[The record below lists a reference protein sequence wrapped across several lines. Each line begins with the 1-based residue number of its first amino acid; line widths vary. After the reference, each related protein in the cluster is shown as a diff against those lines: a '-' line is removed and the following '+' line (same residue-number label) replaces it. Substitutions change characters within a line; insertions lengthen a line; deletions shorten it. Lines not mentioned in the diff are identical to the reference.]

1 MPFVDVCSKR
11 KTYRLT
17 HQVASSKSSS
27 LVTSWLARENE
38 RVFTRRKKKE
48 RGDKD
53 SRESRAETE
62 VKTKDSREQSDH
74 HVYEN
79 RAETSGKRPER
90 TNMRKMRRQR

>member
-1 MPFVDVCSKR
+1 MFAKKE
-11 KTYRLT
+11 KTYRLK
-17 HQVASSKSSS
+17 HEVASSKSSS
-27 LVTSWLARENE
+27 LVTSWLARENK

-74 HVYEN
+74 HV
-79 RAETSGKRPER
+79 
-90 TNMRKMRRQR
+90 

>member
-1 MPFVDVCSKR
+1 MLKK

-27 LVTSWLARENE
+27 LVTSWLAREKI
-38 RVFTRRKKKE
+38 RKFTRQQKKE

-74 HVYEN
+74 HV
-79 RAETSGKRPER
+79 
-90 TNMRKMRRQR
+90 